1 VGPVARTQ
9 AQPRAHSLPLTRTYS
24 SALQRQQLSTPA
36 TTSARRTTRSG
47 WRRTTAPPP
56 SGTTPAS
63 TGGRAGLA
71 DTASGVS
78 FESYSGAGRYLRH
91 YDYLLYTQ
99 PADTTLARADA
110 TFYAE

>member
-1 VGPVARTQ
+1 MGKDDGTAAFRNDD
-9 AQPRAHSLPLTRTYS
+9 ASFSL
-24 SALQRQQLSTPA
+24 
-36 TTSARRTTRSG
+36 
-47 WRRTTAPPP
+47 
-56 SGTTPAS
+56 
-63 TGGRAGLA
+63 RAGLA
-71 DTASGVS
+71 DAASGVS